1 MNIGTMLEAA
11 EAADPAR
18 VALIIDGAAIGYGE
32 LAATVRR
39 CAAGLADRGVVAG
52 QRVAVVD
59 GGSLLSIA
67 AVLGAAR
74 IGAAAALMNPALT
87 PPELRGLLTAAGCAD
102 VAVAGEPYAD
112 RLRNAGARTVLGAE
126 LGWRQRRIHQRGRGA
141 DAGRPEHG

>member
-87 PPELRGLLTAAGCAD
+87 PPELRAQYRSRTGISEPVGVRFPRDGHVGTA
-102 VAVAGEPYAD
+102 
-112 RLRNAGARTVLGAE
+112 
-126 LGWRQRRIHQRGRGA
+126 RGRQ
-141 DAGRPEHG
+141 